1 MPFEVVGVFAGQK
14 LQQRSDLDGEPLT
27 PVTFPREVST
37 EMTEVEVDAL
47 ESSDDVREF
56 QSRYQHIPADLTMII
71 PYRSLLAAGGHLKGV
86 AIVPRAQISIQETA
100 QSPQYHH
107 SHYHLGVYCL
117 KYHDRQRL

>member
-71 PYRSLLAAGGHLKGV
+71 PYRSLLAAGGHLKG
-86 AIVPRAQISIQETA
+86 RYDELQRG
-100 QSPQYHH
+100 PQYHH